1 MTPTSMTIQIAE
13 DILTDL
19 QARLARVRWPDEIP
33 GAGWQYGTDL
43 TYLRALV
50 AYWRQQY
57 DWRLQE
63 AQLNTLRHLRSPCP
77 GSPCISFTHW
87 VWGQR
92 PICARISC
100 TSKKM
105 RAYCMR

>member
-1 MTPTSMTIQIAE
+1 MTPTPMTIQIAE

-43 TYLRALV
+43 TYLRSLV

-57 DWRLQE
+57 DWRL
-63 AQLNTLRHLRSPCP
+63 
-77 GSPCISFTHW
+77 
-87 VWGQR
+87 
-92 PICARISC
+92 
-100 TSKKM
+100 
-105 RAYCMR
+105 

>member
-1 MTPTSMTIQIAE
+1 MTLTSMTIQIAE

-43 TYLRALV
+43 TYLRSLV

-63 AQLNTLRHLRSPCP
+63 AQLNTFQH
-77 GSPCISFTHW
+77 FTVPVSGITLHF
-87 VWGQR
+87 
-92 PICARISC
+92 IH
-100 TSKKM
+100 
-105 RAYCMR
+105 

>member
-1 MTPTSMTIQIAE
+1 MTPTPMTIQIAE

-43 TYLRALV
+43 MYLRALV

-63 AQLNTLRHLRSPCP
+63 AQLNTLRHFTVPVSGLSLHFIHQP
-77 GSPCISFTHW
+77 GLGPAPLPLLLLH
-87 VWGQR
+87 G
-92 PICARISC
+92 
-100 TSKKM
+100 
-105 RAYCMR
+105 